1 MEITMILIIP
11 LMIITKCCRGEMLTE
26 GQRWLEHSSFIIFIL
41 IMIIIITNTMII
53 ITNMTVV
60 TLMMNNIL
68 MMIIKEKVGEILAEG
83 QRWLEHFS

>member
-53 ITNMTVV
+53 VTNMTVV
-60 TLMMNNIL
+60 TLMMTIL
-68 MMIIKEKVGEILAEG
+68 MMIIKERLGEILAEG
-83 QRWLEHFS
+83 QRWLEHSS